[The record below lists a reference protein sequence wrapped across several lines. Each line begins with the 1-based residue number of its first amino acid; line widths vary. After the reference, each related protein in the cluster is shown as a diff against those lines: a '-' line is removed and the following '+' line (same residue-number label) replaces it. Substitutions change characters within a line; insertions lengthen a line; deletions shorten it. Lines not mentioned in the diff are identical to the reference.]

1 VTSFARSR
9 PKPLR
14 TAQVETLDTLGRARP
29 MILQTWAWL
38 IGTSE
43 AGDARLVE
51 WARSFAKPPALEVQG
66 ARLEADSYVPERRA
80 MRLVVEGPT
89 VSITIKPATPCVHPV
104 FELDAAPKILARVEL
119 DGRLLSTNEY
129 AWDGRTLWL
138 NATVAK
144 DAVLRLMFGD

>member
-1 VTSFARSR
+1 
-9 PKPLR
+9 
-14 TAQVETLDTLGRARP
+14 
-29 MILQTWAWL
+29 
-38 IGTSE
+38 
-43 AGDARLVE
+43 
-51 WARSFAKPPALEVQG
+51 
-66 ARLEADSYVPERRA
+66 